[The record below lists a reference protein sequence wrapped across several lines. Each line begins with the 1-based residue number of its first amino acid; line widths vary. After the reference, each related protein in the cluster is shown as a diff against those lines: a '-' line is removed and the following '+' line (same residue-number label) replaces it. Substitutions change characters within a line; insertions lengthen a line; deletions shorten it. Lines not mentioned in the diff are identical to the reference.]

1 MTSIIKLIAQYAY
14 FIVLCLEVLLAVC
27 LITFKVVKH
36 FKGKKVEV
44 TESKELAE
52 ELKLSNQAVDDEKAI
67 NLLITSIIP
76 ASIELAEHSGIIGGK
91 LKKVIA
97 MSDCMLKCSE
107 AHIDWQKVSDFVSG
121 KIEDLINFSKQVNNK
136 KGQ

>member
-1 MTSIIKLIAQYAY
+1 MSILKLIAQYAY
-14 FIVLCLEVLLAVC
+14 VAVLCLEVLGVC
-27 LITFKVVKH
+27 SLLVYKLIRH
-36 FKGKKVEV
+36 HKGKKE
-44 TESKELAE
+44 EMAE
-52 ELKLSNQAVDDEKAI
+52 NEQLSQELKLSNQAVDEEKAI

-121 KIEDLINFSKQVNNK
+121 KIEELISFSKQVNK

>member
-14 FIVLCLEVLLAVC
+14 FIVLCLEILLFFCLLAYKC
-27 LITFKVVKH
+27 VKH

-44 TESKELAE
+44 TESKALAE
-52 ELKLSNQAVDDEKAI
+52 ELKLSNQAVDEEKAL

-76 ASIELAEHSGIIGGK
+76 ASIELAEHSGIIGAK

-107 AHIDWQKVSDFVSG
+107 AHIDWQKVSDFVSN
-121 KIEDLINFSKQVNNK
+121 KIEELISFSKQVNT
-136 KGQ
+136 KGH

>member
-1 MTSIIKLIAQYAY
+1 MSILKMIIQYAY
-14 FIVLCLEVLLAVC
+14 VAVLCFEVLGVVSLLVY
-27 LITFKVVKH
+27 KVVKH
-36 FKGKKVEV
+36 CKSKKEEMA
-44 TESKELAE
+44 ESEQLSQ
-52 ELKLSNQAVDDEKAI
+52 ELKLSNQAVDEEKAI

-121 KIEDLINFSKQVNNK
+121 KIEELISFSKQVNK